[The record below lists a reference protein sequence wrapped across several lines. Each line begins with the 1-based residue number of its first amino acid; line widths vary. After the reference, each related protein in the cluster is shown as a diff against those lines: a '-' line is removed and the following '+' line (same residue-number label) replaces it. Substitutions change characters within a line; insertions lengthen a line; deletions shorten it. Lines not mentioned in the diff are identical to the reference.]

1 MNLTTVPI
9 DKPGDMNFILG
20 HSHFIKTVEDL
31 HEAIVQTNPSMK
43 FGVAFCEASGP
54 CLVRSSGNDGALIG
68 LAEKNAAAIGAGH
81 SFVIFMEGGFPV
93 NILNTIKNVP
103 EVCRIFCATANPVDG
118 RNFFERSAISFKL
131 PQSYSR
137 EDPMNAHR
145 LHSMITIIALISFFL
160 VAWTV
165 PADAQKKQKPKTQ
178 TKEEVKEQPK
188 EEQKVEEVTPALTTP
203 SSGMPNKFI
212 DVLKQYVGKK
222 TNLGILK
229 KFMGDYIVF
238 EDDLTQILVP
248 INNIQSARLIKDDES
263 SPAELELKLI
273 SRD

>member
-1 MNLTTVPI
+1 
-9 DKPGDMNFILG
+9 
-20 HSHFIKTVEDL
+20 
-31 HEAIVQTNPSMK
+31 
-43 FGVAFCEASGP
+43 
-54 CLVRSSGNDGALIG
+54 
-68 LAEKNAAAIGAGH
+68 
-81 SFVIFMEGGFPV
+81 
-93 NILNTIKNVP
+93 
-103 EVCRIFCATANPVDG
+103 
-118 RNFFERSAISFKL
+118 
-131 PQSYSR
+131 
-137 EDPMNAHR
+137 MNAHR